1 MNNRGLMILLLLMSA
16 IPALSQATDADLH
29 RAIDGA
35 LRLKKLLRDP
45 NNLVIDSV
53 ALVTGK
59 HGNDV
64 CYSFHSRSAW
74 DFIGKTMSST
84 GGTEVN
90 TADVTTEGKL
100 RVWPP
105 ERGKHFRPCS
115 QQEKHPITD
124 ITKEVREAGG
134 FLP

>member
-1 MNNRGLMILLLLMSA
+1 MKTPGLMILLLLISA

-29 RAIDGA
+29 RAVDGA

-45 NNLVIDSV
+45 NNLVMDSV
-53 ALVTGK
+53 VLVAGK

-84 GGTEVN
+84 GGLEVN
-90 TADVTTEGKL
+90 TADVTTGGKL

-115 QQEKHPITD
+115 QQEKYSITD